1 MPGQLIPIDLEID
14 TEVPSSAPP
23 KTLYAMMTRTRIEQL
38 ARAMPDGQSA
48 ILACLLWQ
56 ASLHERMRL
65 GPFAGRLLASMS
77 GPQLAKMTGRDLRSV
92 RHSLNRL
99 TVKGLVFKEKSSAG
113 RKNIYHLSFLV
124 EDRRVAGCETE
135 TS

>member
-1 MPGQLIPIDLEID
+1 MPGQLTPIDLEIVA
-14 TEVPSSAPP
+14 EVHSSAPT
-23 KTLYAMMTRTRIEQL
+23 KILFAMITRNRVEQL

-65 GPFAGRLLASMS
+65 GQFAGRLLASMS
-77 GPQLAKMTGRDLRSV
+77 GPQLAKMTGRDLRTI
-92 RHSLNRL
+92 RHCLNRL
-99 TVKGLVFKEKSSAG
+99 TAKGLVLKEETSAG
-113 RKNIYHLSFLV
+113 CKNIYHLSFLV
-124 EDRRVAGCETE
+124 EDRRVASCEIE